1 MKALLTM
8 RHRTEEFGMERN
20 YLAFDV
26 GGTTIKYSVIN
37 EDLEILRYGKFDT
50 KKNIDN
56 HILKTLEEVTMSI
69 QKEIELCG
77 IGVSTAGIVGKDGS
91 IQYAGPTIP
100 NYINT
105 PIKSALSSRSKTPVS
120 VINDVDAALL
130 GEVYARNLDQE
141 DVYCIALGT
150 GIGGAHYRHGELIGG
165 AHGKSN
171 SIGYSLFDIKT
182 GTNYEQRAST
192 LTLEARLAEYNTTVV
207 EAFEKAKQ
215 NQMPFI
221 DIIKAWVKEVARGL
235 AEIIVLFD
243 PNYIVIGGAVSAQGD
258 YLLGL
263 LNETLTNLLPLN
275 FNQIKLSTAKQGNN
289 AQLIG
294 AIVPLLNN
302 KA

>member
-1 MKALLTM
+1 M
-8 RHRTEEFGMERN
+8 
-20 YLAFDV
+20 
-26 GGTTIKYSVIN
+26 
-37 EDLEILRYGKFDT
+37 
-50 KKNIDN
+50 
-56 HILKTLEEVTMSI
+56 
-69 QKEIELCG
+69 
-77 IGVSTAGIVGKDGS
+77 
-91 IQYAGPTIP
+91 
-100 NYINT
+100 
-105 PIKSALSSRSKTPVS
+105 
-120 VINDVDAALL
+120 
-130 GEVYARNLDQE
+130 
-141 DVYCIALGT
+141 
-150 GIGGAHYRHGELIGG
+150 
-165 AHGKSN
+165 
-171 SIGYSLFDIKT
+171 FDIKT

-275 FNQIKLSTAKQGNN
+275 FNQTKLSTAKQGNN

>member
-1 MKALLTM
+1 
-8 RHRTEEFGMERN
+8 MERN

-150 GIGGAHYRHGELIGG
+150 GIGGAHYRYGELIGG

-275 FNQIKLSTAKQGNN
+275 FNQTKLSTAKQGNN